1 MTDLVYDPV
10 SGTMKPPSNTIS
22 QYDND
27 GLLTDTDGGAGVGAP
42 ATGGA
47 TITQPSVKPE
57 DDDND
62 IASTITEDVIEEE
75 IPVAPDDEWF
85 ERPEDVPIP
94 EYDPN
99 AIQPV
104 NIPEAPAYVQSQEQ
118 QDWAKMHSEQIQ
130 NIIDKQGIGIDEA
143 TQQLM
148 KQQTWDLIK
157 ADRNERLRRLKQN
170 METRGITNAGLYL
183 SESMKI
189 HANATKALAASVTE
203 VKIKSAFM
211 KMASYEN
218 ALGLSQNF
226 LSYLSEQSQLEY
238 APKLAAW
245 SKRADAKIAAQAAS
259 VQVYVTKLQQ
269 AYAINNMNAAA
280 SIEAQFTTQQNI
292 WAMEAAELEQENA
305 IELAKYSAAGSVS
318 GSLVGAIPMLIK

>member
-27 GLLTDTDGGAGVGAP
+27 ELLTDTDGGTGVGAP

-47 TITQPSVKPE
+47 TITQPSVKP
-57 DDDND
+57 DDND
-62 IASTITEDVIEEE
+62 DDTASTITEDVIEEE

-85 ERPEDVPIP
+85 ERPKNVPIP

-118 QDWAKMHSEQIQ
+118 QDWARIHSGAIEDIVAQ
-130 NIIDKQGIGIDEA
+130 QGIGIDEA

-157 ADRNERLRRLKQN
+157 ADRNEKIRRLKQT
-170 METRGITNAGLYL
+170 MEQRGITNSGLYL
-183 SESMKI
+183 SEEMKV

-211 KMASYEN
+211 KMASFEN
-218 ALGLSQNF
+218 ALGLSAQF
-226 LSYLSEQSQLEY
+226 LGYLSEQSQLAY
-238 APKLAAW
+238 APKLATW
-245 SKRADAKIAAQAAS
+245 SKRADAKIMAMQAS

-269 AYAINNMNAAA
+269 AYAVNNMNAQAE
-280 SIEAQFTTQQNI
+280 IEAQFATQQHVWDVEI
-292 WAMEAAELEQENA
+292 ADMEIEAAKVQA
-305 IELAKYSAAGSVS
+305 DADRSANMFGTI
-318 GSLVGAIPMLIK
+318 LGAISGLF